1 MRLRI
6 SLFFTLATVFTSSGG
21 LAQTVIY
28 TTPAWP
34 VTDPQPGVLVQTLE
48 NVHLLEQS
56 LFPQLSDNPAQAEQ
70 QSRARMQQPG
80 WREQEARLTRAYQAL
95 LDAHAAGIKKVPAV
109 VFDDKYVVYGTT
121 DAALAQRKF
130 NAWREQQP

>member
-1 MRLRI
+1 MRQI
-6 SLFFTLATVFTSSGG
+6 PLFFALATAFLSSGG

-34 VTDPQPGVLVQTLE
+34 VADPQPGVLVQILE
-48 NVHLLEQS
+48 NVHQLEQS

-70 QSRARMQQPG
+70 QARARMQQHD
-80 WREQEARLTRAYQAL
+80 WREREARLTRAYQAL
-95 LDAHAAGIKKVPAV
+95 LDARTVGIEKVPAV

-121 DAALAQRKF
+121 DAALARQKLD
-130 NAWREQQP
+130 AWRESQP